1 MIKYLA
7 IFFLLVY
14 ALGATPIGQI
24 CKLPALVEHF
34 QQHET
39 EKKDLSILSFL
50 KMHYFNGDPIDADH
64 EEDMK
69 LPFKT
74 TSSDFGAS
82 QWVSSFTVF
91 IMPQL
96 LTDYEESMSFTPK
109 SLVLFSSYLSA
120 VWQPPRFV

>member
-1 MIKYLA
+1 MYLSTVTEFRQ
-7 IFFLLVY
+7 FFK
-14 ALGATPIGQI
+14 INSFI
-24 CKLPALVEHF
+24 EHYREHKAEDPSLSMLDF
-34 QQHET
+34 LDIHYGHGNVVDDDY
-39 EKKDLSILSFL
+39 EK
-50 KMHYFNGDPIDADH
+50 
-64 EEDMK
+64 DMK